1 MSDSAPYVI
10 SRFDALSIILEE
22 SPRAA
27 ELLAE
32 FGLHCV
38 NCFANQYDSLET
50 GAQMHDMPEDE
61 MQSMIDEINTQL
73 EKEWR
78 EKNSQIKTQ
87 NSKI

>member
-1 MSDSAPYVI
+1 MNEDKAPYVI
-10 SRFDALSIILEE
+10 TRFDALSIILEE

-32 FGLHCV
+32 YGLHCV

-50 GAQMHDMPEDE
+50 GASMHDMSEEE
-61 MQSMIDEINTQL
+61 MQDMIDEINTQL

-78 EKNSQIKTQ
+78 EQHAEVRIK
-87 NSKI
+87 K

>member
-1 MSDSAPYVI
+1 MNDSAPYVI
-10 SRFDALSIILEE
+10 TRFDALSIILEE

-32 FGLHCV
+32 YGLHCV

-50 GAQMHDMPEDE
+50 GASMHNMTEVE

-78 EKNSQIKTQ
+78 ERNLKPKTKNL
-87 NSKI
+87 

>member
-1 MSDSAPYVI
+1 MNSAQAPYVI
-10 SRFDALSIILEE
+10 TKFDALSIILEE

-32 FGLHCV
+32 YGLHCV

-50 GAQMHDMPEDE
+50 GASMHNMTEVE
-61 MQSMIDEINTQL
+61 MQDMIDEINTQL

-78 EKNSQIKTQ
+78 EQHAEARITK
-87 NSKI
+87 